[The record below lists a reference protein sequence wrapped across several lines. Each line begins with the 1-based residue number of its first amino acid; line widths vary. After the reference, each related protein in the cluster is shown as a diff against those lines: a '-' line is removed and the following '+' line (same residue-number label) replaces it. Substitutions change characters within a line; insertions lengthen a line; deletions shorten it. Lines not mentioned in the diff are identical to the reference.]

1 MMMRVGPEAHV
12 ICFAAT
18 IIRVIPRI
26 FFHGC
31 LTKFVLRKKERST
44 SNIENSKEIP
54 ARPLYNLLPQSF
66 PNDITNRSLY
76 AGRST
81 KPIPIHLAQPERWQ
95 RGAQFLAVTLS
106 LGIGVW
112 GVLFADFG
120 NNDRETV
127 FSPIRRWFAPY
138 KASIFSLDEQDRK
151 ILASIQKRDA
161 SIQQRDDHDRS

>member
-1 MMMRVGPEAHV
+1 MAVRVGRTRWAPQYGTCVLNAVECQIFHSNAPSCFTQ
-12 ICFAAT
+12 ICL
-18 IIRVIPRI
+18 PWM
-26 FFHGC
+26 
-31 LTKFVLRKKERST
+31 ERST
-44 SNIENSKEIP
+44 SNSENNKEIP

-66 PNDITNRSLY
+66 PNDVTNRSLY

-95 RGAQFLAVTLS
+95 RGAQFLGVTLS

-127 FSPIRRWFAPY
+127 FSPASQPY
-138 KASIFSLDEQDRK
+138 GSSTRKFDPYLQDSIDGVVDKVL
-151 ILASIQKRDA
+151 
-161 SIQQRDDHDRS
+161 